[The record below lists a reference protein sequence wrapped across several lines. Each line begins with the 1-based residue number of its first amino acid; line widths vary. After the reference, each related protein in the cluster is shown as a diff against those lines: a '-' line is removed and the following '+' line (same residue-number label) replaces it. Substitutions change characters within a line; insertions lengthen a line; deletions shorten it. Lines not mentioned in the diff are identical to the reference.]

1 MEMELANKIQI
12 EKRIRYSIW
21 NLISEVGGFSDG
33 ITLICN
39 IFMTAYS
46 AMAFKTSF
54 LNRSYYDSDMD
65 PREHKDENYKTTVEN
80 LKQGRSKFVDNSLFN
95 EIKRVLEAPN
105 QLKMSLSQNIF
116 GWYC

>member
-1 MEMELANKIQI
+1 MKMELANKIHI

-21 NLISEVGGFSDG
+21 NMISDVGGFSDG

-54 LNRSYYDSDMD
+54 LNRSYYDSDKD
-65 PREHKDENYKTTVEN
+65 PREHKDENYKITVEN
-80 LKQGRSKFVDNSLFN
+80 LKQGRSKFVEKSLFN
-95 EIKRVLEAPN
+95 AIKIVLEAPN
-105 QLKMSLSQNIF
+105 QLKQSLLQNIF